1 MTDKL
6 EFVEEN
12 KMNEIIGASILFL
25 VSVFAFIMSIR
36 SFMEKGFLFNNAYL
50 YASKQQ
56 RKSMDKK
63 MHYRQSA
70 VTFLLIGLFSALN
83 GFGVIFNVNWLH
95 YISIIVILI
104 AAIYAIVSSILF
116 ETRKK

>member
-1 MTDKL
+1 MKG
-6 EFVEEN
+6 
-12 KMNEIIGASILFL
+12 IIIASILW
-25 VSVFAFIMSIR
+25 VIAVINFILSIR

-63 MHYRQSA
+63 LHYRQSA